1 MFKVD
6 LLVASSTVNK
16 KSLDSK
22 WFLKIWSSE
31 ASMYVDWVSREI
43 GFAVREDSCFWMS
56 RWWVA
61 ATPPGRCRCKY
72 TNTQQGN
79 TLYLQIQIQRL
90 ISLILIIPVFEWAPD
105 PLLLHLQVLVRF
117 PHWHM
122 LGNQTTR
129 SLQVQIHGEE
139 NTLYLQIQRL
149 ISSRLIISVFN
160 GSLMSPMTDNDWTSR

>member
-1 MFKVD
+1 MISQNVIFRGFHVCWLGLTGD
-6 LLVASSTVNK
+6 
-16 KSLDSK
+16 
-22 WFLKIWSSE
+22 WFC
-31 ASMYVDWVSREI
+31 RERR
-43 GFAVREDSCFWMS
+43 FLFLNEPLMS
-56 RWWVA
+56 RRYSSRSLQVQIHEHS
-61 ATPPGRCRCKY
+61 TGKY
-72 TNTQQGN
+72 TV
-79 TLYLQIQIQRL
+79 QIQRL
-90 ISLILIIPVFEWAPD
+90 ISLILIIHVFEWAPD
-105 PLLLHLQVLVRF
+105 ESPLLLHLQVLVRF